1 MRSGAGK
8 NFSNFQFSIF
18 NSRFRRT
25 NNATRTTAQAAAAN
39 QSPNR
44 TYGVSLVR
52 GSNDPVGKRCGEHE
66 TMLGMQNLRFPE
78 ADRGEKRLAP
88 FGSRVQRGP
97 FNRG

>member
-1 MRSGAGK
+1 MGTRSRHDHAIGRIAMERSGKSVQLEYHRQVHRQYAHD
-8 NFSNFQFSIF
+8 
-18 NSRFRRT
+18 
-25 NNATRTTAQAAAAN
+25 
-39 QSPNR
+39 
-44 TYGVSLVR
+44 SLVR